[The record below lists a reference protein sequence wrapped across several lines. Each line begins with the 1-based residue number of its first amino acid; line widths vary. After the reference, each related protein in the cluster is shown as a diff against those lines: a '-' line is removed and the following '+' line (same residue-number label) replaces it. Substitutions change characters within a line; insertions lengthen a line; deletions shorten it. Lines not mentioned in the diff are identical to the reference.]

1 MMSPEVEE
9 AMRGLL
15 KYMFKNLYHNP
26 KAKREEKKA
35 EELLER
41 LFEYYRKH
49 PQKMPEQFTD
59 MIKQG
64 ERLDRTVCDYIAGMT
79 DLYAI
84 TKFNEYYVPVP
95 WQT

>member
-1 MMSPEVEE
+1 
-9 AMRGLL
+9 MRGLRQ
-15 KYMFKNLYHNP
+15 YMFKNLYHNP

-59 MIKQG
+59 MIRQG